1 MKKILVIAPHPDDE
15 TIGCGGTLLRH
26 RDHGDEI
33 SCVIVTK
40 LKTNDQWTRQ
50 SVIAKENEIE
60 KVKKIYQFKS
70 FDRFD
75 FVPTELD
82 KMPFNSLVSKIS
94 NLFDKLKPEVI
105 YIPNISD
112 VHTDHQVVSKA
123 VMSSS
128 KWFRSHSIRQI
139 KMYETLSETNFN
151 FSENNDFNPNV
162 FVEITKYLEKK
173 IEICKCYATEFQK
186 HPFPRSE
193 ESIRSLAKLRGS
205 QSGFEAAE
213 SFKLVFERN

>member
-26 RDHGDEI
+26 RDNGDEI

-40 LKTNDQWTRQ
+40 LKTNAQWTKQ
-50 SVIAKENEIE
+50 AVVAKENEIE

-105 YIPNISD
+105 YIPNIND
-112 VHTDHQVVSKA
+112 VHTDHQIVSKA

-128 KWFRSHSIRQI
+128 KWFRSHSIRKI

-173 IEICKCYATEFQK
+173 IEICKCYATEFRK